1 METDEVPKPKKAPYK
16 SKRYFLSSL
25 NTFFGY
31 QLVQQ
36 LNNGAEHPEDPNLIV
51 GTTVEDSKYALHPAI
66 RKIVDV
72 NVYIIY

>member
-25 NTFFGY
+25 NTYFGY

-51 GTTVEDSKYALHPAI
+51 GTTV
-66 RKIVDV
+66 
-72 NVYIIY
+72 